1 MKTRKATD
9 AMKRKRKRL
18 MMDPVIECFKAIEIG
33 RSIRWHA
40 MRESIMGMDSEP
52 LNAESFVFDDEWLV
66 ACETLYGRPITEEI
80 AARTQ
85 IPESRLFGYDKA
97 KPGTDKTVTIDWSEK
112 PADLIIK
119 DINEGLEQAWH
130 NASGEPIQGGIM
142 DALNGVFDDD
152 DEDD

>member
-1 MKTRKATD
+1 MKTRRTTD
-9 AMKRKRKRL
+9 AMKRHAIL
-18 MMDPVIECFKAIEIG
+18 ISGNTPNMDYMFQHLINLAGAHLQVPVRMLTGERI
-33 RSIRWHA
+33 
-40 MRESIMGMDSEP
+40 
-52 LNAESFVFDDEWLV
+52 DDD
-66 ACETLYGRPITEEI
+66 
-80 AARTQ
+80 
-85 IPESRLFGYDKA
+85 F
-97 KPGTDKTVTIDWSEK
+97 TIDWSEK